1 MGRLQPNFLM
11 LDVFDDQ
18 CFILFLVGIDQSQRF

>member
-18 CFILFLVGIDQSQRF
+18 RFILFLVVHAKDSN